1 MSDILGSHSPAT
13 RESAAAAASC
23 ADVPRNLKRVL
34 ISPAGP
40 ALALARLDEP
50 TCAGYFHP
58 IGINRSKQ
66 DAGHVL
72 SCCKHRGGAPTK
84 GKVLRPLPIKLYFS
98 MEDLRDETRT
108 KICEDP
114 QTTSQPKTCKSVR
127 FADRSLSHHWVGER
141 THRMFYLDKRLR
153 ASLSLHMHVRRSTE
167 R

>member
-13 RESAAAAASC
+13 RESAAAASC

-34 ISPAGP
+34 KSPAGP
-40 ALALARLDEP
+40 ALARLDGP

-58 IGINRSKQ
+58 IGINRSKH

-114 QTTSQPKTCKSVR
+114 QTTSQPKTCKRVR
-127 FADRSLSHHWVGER
+127 FADRSLSHHRVGER
-141 THRMFYLDKRLR
+141 TPRMFYLDKRLR
-153 ASLSLHMHVRRSTE
+153 ASLRLRMHVRRSTE